1 MDNILKALMLCRDTK
16 GVHVEL
22 ANPHYFK
29 MPNGQMVAFA
39 SDAHTMLICKN
50 VEGFFDK
57 YDFEPTVTPN
67 IATAI
72 PTEACNQELVVSRL
86 CETFAQVPT
95 LPYIWQECKECDGCG
110 EVTWGYKS
118 HTRLFDCPECNGKG
132 LIKAAGESRDE
143 SYAISLGGHQFKVCD
158 IEKLIN
164 VFNLLGIE
172 TMPMVASK
180 AVTKFENAD
189 YILLA
194 THIIPSY
201 ERSKK
206 SIISYE

>member
-1 MDNILKALMLCRDTK
+1 MDNVLKALMLCRDTK

-22 ANPHYFK
+22 ANPHYYK

-39 SDAHTMLICKN
+39 ADMHTMLICKN

-72 PTEACNQELVVSRL
+72 PTEACNQELVVSKL

-95 LPYIWQECKECDGCG
+95 LPYVWQECKECDGCG
-110 EVTWGYKS
+110 EVTWSYKS

-132 LIKAAGESRDE
+132 LIKAAGEMPDD
-143 SYAISLGGHQFKVCD
+143 SYAISLGGHQFKVRD

-172 TMPMVASK
+172 TMPMVATK

-189 YILLA
+189 YIVLA
-194 THIIPSY
+194 THITPGY
-201 ERSKK
+201 ERTRKN
-206 SIISYE
+206 IISYE